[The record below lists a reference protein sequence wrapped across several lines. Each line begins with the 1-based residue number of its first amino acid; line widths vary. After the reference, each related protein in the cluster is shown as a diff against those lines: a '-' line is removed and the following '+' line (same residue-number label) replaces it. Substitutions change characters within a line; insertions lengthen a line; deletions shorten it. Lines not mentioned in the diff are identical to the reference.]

1 MNRAP
6 FIATAALLA
15 AMAAS
20 PVSAL
25 GQAGEGSLAALD
37 PVTRDSIARIIERA
51 KTSGVPVE
59 PLLGKVRYG
68 TVRHVSGDRIHAA
81 VRDLAARLETSQS
94 ALAPAPTDAEVAAGA
109 DALGAGV
116 APATLSQLRRASTD
130 RSLVVPLGVLTEL
143 VTKGMPVANA
153 SSHVLD
159 LLGRGAQAAHFIALS
174 RNVQAD
180 LAAGIPIDAALD
192 LRLKG
197 ILPTLPGVGSSTVN
211 TAIKP
216 PD

>member
-1 MNRAP
+1 MIRAP
-6 FIATAALLA
+6 MLAAAALLA
-15 AMAAS
+15 AMCTT
-20 PVSAL
+20 PRSAFAQTVD
-25 GQAGEGSLAALD
+25 GALD
-37 PVTRDSIARIIERA
+37 THEPAGRDSIARIIQRAERR
-51 KTSGVPVE
+51 GVPVA

-68 TVRHVSGDRIHAA
+68 AVRHVPGDRIHDA
-81 VRDLAARLETSQS
+81 VRDLATRLELSQS

-116 APATLSQLRRASTD
+116 APATLSELRRASTD

-143 VTKGMPVANA
+143 VSKGMPVANA

-197 ILPTLPGVGSSTVN
+197 ILPTLPGIGTGTVN